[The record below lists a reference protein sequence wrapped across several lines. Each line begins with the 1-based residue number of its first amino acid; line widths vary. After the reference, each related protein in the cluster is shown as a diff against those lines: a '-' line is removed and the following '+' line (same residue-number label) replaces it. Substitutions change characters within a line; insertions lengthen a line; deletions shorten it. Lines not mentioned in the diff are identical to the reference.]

1 MFIIF
6 FISSHLFKMVT
17 DSLQIS
23 VSVKR
28 QGSVLKENLII
39 SIKNDRLFSD
49 MLAKMYSTDEEN
61 SEVRVQYITI
71 KSKGKLYSF
80 V

>member
-1 MFIIF
+1 
-6 FISSHLFKMVT
+6 MVT

-28 QGSVLKENLII
+28 RGSVLKENLII
-39 SIKNDRLFSD
+39 SIKNDMLFSD

-61 SEVRVQYITI
+61 SEVRV
-71 KSKGKLYSF
+71 
-80 V
+80 